1 VLVPYPHAWRYQRVN
16 ADWLVGRGAA
26 VQLDDR
32 QLPGELL
39 PTLRRLLQDRAGLRR
54 MAERMRALARPDATT
69 RLAAELR
76 RLAGR

>member
-1 VLVPYPHAWRYQRVN
+1 
-16 ADWLVGRGAA
+16 
-26 VQLDDR
+26 VQLDDG

-76 RLAGR
+76 ALAGR